1 MIETSW
7 IVGLGVILFFIGLLG
22 AFTRKNAIVVLMC
35 IEVMLNAANLNFVA
49 GATHYSDVDGWVF
62 TAIAIAI
69 AAAEIAIGLAMD
81 GYVPISIYPRSR
93 STALR
98 RQFLWTRQTY

>member
-69 AAAEIAIGLAMD
+69 AAAEVAIGL
-81 GYVPISIYPRSR
+81 PILLSR
-93 STALR
+93 YSTQETSSLAEANNLR
-98 RQFLWTRQTY
+98 F